1 MGQIK
6 NIKLHIVTDIKLG
19 IMNSTKDDEDEVI
32 ILQMAPP
39 GAPPGTQTAPFP
51 FYMKQPTEKMKRLFL
66 KYKGVLENTLGESV
80 VSINQMGSGAIPGMP
95 GMHMIDLIVSIKNY
109 PPTGEQL
116 DALKS
121 INIGL
126 AGDGTGKAPHDPN
139 DTWLVTHDFPPQG
152 DFEEFKVDGKFP
164 PQGILGGM
172 VMHLVHYTNPF
183 LVKALAYVEYLK
195 ANEDAFKR
203 YRDVKVQGARLSAS
217 QNAEDS
223 NTFIKYKMGK
233 IAIVKELMV
242 EALAWKEKN
251 GIQFPAELFKE

>member
-51 FYMKQPTEKMKRLFL
+51 FHMKQPTDKFNRLYL

-80 VSINQMGSGAIPGMP
+80 VSINQMGSDAIPGMP
-95 GMHMIDLIVSIKNY
+95 GTHMIDIIVSIKNY
-109 PPTGEQL
+109 PPTTEQM

-126 AGDGTGKAPHDPN
+126 ANRGNAPHDPN
-139 DTWLVTHDFPPQG
+139 DTWMVAHDFPPQG
-152 DFEEFKVDGKFP
+152 DFEEFKVEGKFP
-164 PQGILGGM
+164 LGGM

-183 LVKALAYVEYLK
+183 LVNSLAYGEYLN
-195 ANEDAFKR
+195 ANESAFKR
-203 YRDVKVQGARLSAS
+203 YRDVKVQGARLNAS
-217 QNAEDS
+217 QNSEDS
-223 NTFIKYKMGK
+223 NTFMKYKMSK
-233 IAIVKELMV
+233 VAIVK
-242 EALAWKEKN
+242 
-251 GIQFPAELFKE
+251 